1 MPADFAIESV
11 KLTVSD
17 RFTPEVLEV

>member
-1 MPADFAIESV
+1 MIV

-17 RFTPEVLEV
+17 RFLLAGHPLVLEKEP